1 MDIPSNFPHTATTR
15 FGRRARG
22 PALATRPP
30 RRVDGPKKQVTA
42 AAADAAPRMRKT
54 AYPRRLVRVGSSESA
69 RPSRLVRVGSSSRAR
84 RPDTRPR
91 TTAERHLA
99 STMAGRGGGGQLRAA
114 SGASGVRVLDG
125 DQDGGAPGELLL
137 AVAHAAA
144 RRARDGRRGA
154 QARRPYGATSFGGKR
169 LKSSRRVG
177 KCQVCSCCMSFAL
190 EFCDAESRGGSRG
203 KSGLPSSAAKLCE
216 KWKEGSW
223 SACGEQNRGP
233 GRTGR

>member
-1 MDIPSNFPHTATTR
+1 M
-15 FGRRARG
+15 
-22 PALATRPP
+22 
-30 RRVDGPKKQVTA
+30 
-42 AAADAAPRMRKT
+42 
-54 AYPRRLVRVGSSESA
+54 SESD

-91 TTAERHLA
+91 ITAERHLA
-99 STMAGRGGGGQLRAA
+99 STRAGRGGGGQLRAA

-190 EFCDAESRGGSRG
+190 EFCDAESREVPAGRVVCLAQQQSFARNG
-203 KSGLPSSAAKLCE
+203 KKGVGRHVGNRIEGPDAPVGKGNRLLSWFGRNERKEVLSCTAIAVWYIGLLQVLRRLSELKDMRAESI
-216 KWKEGSW
+216 
-223 SACGEQNRGP
+223 Q
-233 GRTGR
+233 TQIT

>member
-1 MDIPSNFPHTATTR
+1 MDIPAHRNDSIRTAR
-15 FGRRARG
+15 PRPG
-22 PALATRPP
+22 PR
-30 RRVDGPKKQVTA
+30 
-42 AAADAAPRMRKT
+42 AAPRRRAEAGGHGGSGGRRPSHAKHGSSES
-54 AYPRRLVRVGSSESA
+54 AHPRRLVRVGLSESD

-91 TTAERHLA
+91 ITAERHLA
-99 STMAGRGGGGQLRAA
+99 STRAGRGGGGQLRAA

>member
-1 MDIPSNFPHTATTR
+1 MDIPGNFPHTATTR

-154 QARRPYGATSFGGKR
+154 QARRPCGATSFWREKAGELTPCREMPGLQLLHVFCAR
-169 LKSSRRVG
+169 VLRR
-177 KCQVCSCCMSFAL
+177 
-190 EFCDAESRGGSRG
+190 
-203 KSGLPSSAAKLCE
+203 
-216 KWKEGSW
+216 
-223 SACGEQNRGP
+223 GEQ
-233 GRTGR
+233 GRFPREEWFA